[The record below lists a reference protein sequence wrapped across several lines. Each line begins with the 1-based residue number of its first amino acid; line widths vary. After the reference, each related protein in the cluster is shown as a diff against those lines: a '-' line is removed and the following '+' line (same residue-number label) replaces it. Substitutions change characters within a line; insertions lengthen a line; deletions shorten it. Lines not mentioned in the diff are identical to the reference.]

1 MASGLTN
8 HQPITQVKTY
18 SGNDPMKLSVPELAG
33 QLPSVVKPGVP
44 LELSSGFAAIW
55 DGSTI
60 TKGIL
65 GIATNYGGN
74 LGSNGKGAPVPPFG
88 QVGPPGAIQT
98 WGSVPN
104 QPSAVNIAPGT
115 PMETGRQEAI
125 HLAVLDTWF
134 EAQIDNSSTG
144 TAVTSRALVGVNYGL
159 TVDANGYWYVDLFK
173 TSGNTV
179 LVINQLNPLDPIGT
193 AFGRVWFSFLPAA
206 YALGS

>member
-1 MASGLTN
+1 MASGLAT
-8 HQPITQVKTY
+8 HQAITQVKTY
-18 SGNDPMKLSVPELAG
+18 SGNDPMKLSIPELAS
-33 QLPSVVKPGVP
+33 QLPTIVKPGVP
-44 LELSSGFAAIW
+44 LELSAGFAAIW
-55 DGSTI
+55 DGTTI
-60 TKGIL
+60 TKGII
-65 GIATNYGGN
+65 GICTGFGQN
-74 LGSNGKGAPVPPFG
+74 LASNGKGAPVPPFG

-104 QPSAVNIAPGT
+104 QPNAVNIAPGT
-115 PMETGRQEAI
+115 PMATGRQEAI

-144 TAVTSRALVGVNYGL
+144 TAVTARTLVGGDYGL
-159 TVDANGYWYVDLFK
+159 TVDANNNWYVDLFK
-173 TSGNTV
+173 TGGSAV